1 MKWLTA
7 VLTFVNLS
15 VISGLLLGMAGK
27 GLNTLTAALALVCG
41 IAFAVAAF
49 LGTSDRACREKTANP
64 AEPERKPRSATESP
78 NTGIRAAL
86 MRYHRVWFWAM
97 AVFFAM
103 FAVRSFCWLFYID
116 SSDYKI
122 QSPNNLGDLS
132 LHLTLI
138 KTFANGVPLWPDNPI
153 YVSSQLRYPAGIDLF
168 NALLSLVHVDL
179 ITGLTWVG
187 LVASLATFY
196 GFYRWG
202 GPFAVAGFLFN
213 GGIAGFQFFKTWK
226 FLDYQGTA
234 ADIAHKPIAWKSI
247 PLSMF
252 VTQRGWLY
260 AIPAALVLF
269 WHWREKFFRWDPV
282 AGGDDPG
289 SSIERVESAQSAAI
303 NARGY
308 SQSTGVE
315 GDRYPKNALPFWA
328 ALALYA
334 SMPLYNI
341 HTFLALTVLLIFA
354 LVLERPSE
362 VKFMVNLTRNE
373 GLSGLGRL
381 ISRPKMWPEIFRGA
395 PIRRYAAAMLASA
408 LVPAGFFVWLVT
420 DHFRA
425 ASVLQWHPGWAQDS
439 QEFAA
444 PFFRMG
450 GTANFG
456 SSTMFGSL
464 LQKTWNGVIAPFFQF
479 WLTNFGLWIPL
490 ALGLV
495 GLVAWRIWKSG
506 WRWGDRPPADVAF
519 VVPAVLI
526 FAIGYFF
533 KTAPW
538 EWDNLKLMVW
548 GYFLIL
554 PFLWSDILGR
564 WAFPERAAIC
574 IALFGS
580 GFVGLL
586 GGLSA
591 GHPGFGLIERAR
603 LDYAGAAMRP
613 LPMEARF
620 AAWPTFNCPVS
631 LQGRKVVAG
640 YPGHLW
646 TEGFD
651 YTQVNNQLTALMNGA
666 ANWRDAAQSL
676 GVRYIFWGQD
686 EKANYQSS
694 SRPWE
699 ATSFLVASG
708 DWGAIY
714 DLAVPAPHQ

>member
-1 MKWLTA
+1 MKWLSA

-15 VISGLLLGMAGK
+15 VVSGLVLGMVGR
-27 GLNTLTAALALVCG
+27 GLNMVSAALALVCG
-41 IAFAVAAF
+41 AAFAVAAF
-49 LGTSDRACREKTANP
+49 LGTSDPRVAEKA
-64 AEPERKPRSATESP
+64 ASDRGSEPKPRNGSP
-78 NTGIRAAL
+78 PEEASNSRILAA
-86 MRYHRVWFWAM
+86 MRRYRRVWFWAM
-97 AVFFAM
+97 AVFFTM
-103 FAVRSFCWLFYID
+103 FAVRSFCWLFYLD
-116 SSDYKI
+116 GSDYKI

-153 YVSSQLRYPAGIDLF
+153 YVFSKLRYPAGIDLF
-168 NALLSLVHVDL
+168 NALLLLVHVDL
-179 ITGLTWVG
+179 ITGLVWVG

-202 GPFAVAGFLFN
+202 GSFAIAGFLFN
-213 GGIAGFQFFKTWK
+213 GGIAGFQFFKTWQ

-260 AIPAALVLF
+260 AIPAGIVLF
-269 WHWREKFFRWDPV
+269 WYWREKFFRQNPV
-282 AGGDDPG
+282 AGGVDPG
-289 SSIERVESAQSAAI
+289 SPAP
-303 NARGY
+303 
-308 SQSTGVE
+308 VE
-315 GDRYPKNALPFWA
+315 GAGAPAAVTARSYNKGPLPFWV
-328 ALALYA
+328 ALSVYA
-334 SMPLYNI
+334 SMPLFNI
-341 HTFLALTVLLIFA
+341 HTFMALTVVLIFG
-354 LVLERPSE
+354 LFLEAPSE
-362 VKFMVNLTRNE
+362 IKFIIGLARSE
-373 GLSGLGRL
+373 GSPGLGRL
-381 ISRPKMWPEIFRGA
+381 ISRPRRWPEIFRGA
-395 PIRRYAAAMLASA
+395 PIRGHAAAMLALA
-408 LVPAGFFVWLVT
+408 LIPASYLVWLVT

-425 ASVLQWHPGWAQDS
+425 ASILQWHPGWAQDS
-439 QEFAA
+439 PDLAA
-444 PFFRMG
+444 PFFRLG

-456 SSTMFGSL
+456 SATTFGSL

-479 WLTNFGLWIPL
+479 WLPNFGLWVPL
-490 ALGLV
+490 AMVLV
-495 GLVAWRIWKSG
+495 GLVGWRIWKTG
-506 WRWGDRPPADVAF
+506 WRWGNRPPADVAF
-519 VVPAVLI
+519 VLPAVVI
-526 FAIGYFF
+526 FGIGYFF

-554 PFLWSDILGR
+554 PFLWSDMLGR

-580 GFVGLL
+580 GFVSLL

-603 LDYAGAAMRP
+603 LDRAGAAMRP
-613 LPMEARF
+613 LPIEARF
-620 AAWPTFNCPVS
+620 AAYPTFNCPVL

-651 YTQVNNQLTALMNGA
+651 YDDVNKRLTALMNGA
-666 ANWRDAAQSL
+666 ANWRQAAQSL

-686 EKANYQSS
+686 EKTNYQTST
-694 SRPWE
+694 RPWE
-699 ATSFLVASG
+699 ATAFLVASG

-714 DLAVPAPHQ
+714 DLERPAPHN

>member
-7 VLTFVNLS
+7 VLTFVNFS
-15 VISGLLLGMAGK
+15 VVCGLLLGMAGR
-27 GLNTLTAALALVCG
+27 GLNTLSAALALVCG
-41 IAFAVAAF
+41 AAFAVAAF
-49 LGTSDRACREKTANP
+49 LGTSDPAGREKTANP
-64 AEPERKPRSATESP
+64 PELERKPQNASQPESQPGARTWSA
-78 NTGIRAAL
+78 I
-86 MRYHRVWFWAM
+86 MRYRHVWFWAM
-97 AVFFAM
+97 AVCFAM

-116 SSDYKI
+116 GSDYKI

-153 YVSSQLRYPAGIDLF
+153 YVFSKLRYPAGIDLF
-168 NALLSLVHVDL
+168 NGLLSLVHVDL
-179 ITGLTWVG
+179 ITGLVWVG

-202 GPFAVAGFLFN
+202 GTFAIAGFLFN

-234 ADIAHKPIAWKSI
+234 ADVAHKPIAWKSI

-260 AIPAALVLF
+260 AIPAALVLL
-269 WHWREKFFRWDPV
+269 WHWREKFFRQDVV
-282 AGGDDPG
+282 AAGDLSAAGSAKADDPG
-289 SSIERVESAQSAAI
+289 QSVGVDVH
-303 NARGY
+303 GY
-308 SQSTGVE
+308 
-315 GDRYPKNALPFWA
+315 RKCPLPFWVA
-328 ALALYA
+328 FSLYA
-334 SMPLYNI
+334 SMPLFNL
-341 HTFLALTVLLIFA
+341 HTFIALTVVLIFA

-362 VKFMVNLTRNE
+362 IKFIVDLTRNE
-373 GLSGLGRL
+373 GSSGLGRL
-381 ISRPKMWPEIFRGA
+381 ISHPRMWPEIFRGA
-395 PIRRYAAAMLASA
+395 PIRRHAAAMLAIA
-408 LVPAGFFVWLVT
+408 LIPASFFVWLVT

-425 ASVLQWHPGWAQDS
+425 ASILKWNPGWAQDS
-439 QEFAA
+439 PDFAA

-450 GTANFG
+450 GAVNFG
-456 SSTMFGSL
+456 SSTTFGLL
-464 LQKTWNGVIAPFFQF
+464 LQKTWNGVISPFFQF

-490 ALGLV
+490 ALVLLGLV
-495 GLVAWRIWKSG
+495 GWRIWKAR

-519 VVPAVLI
+519 VLPAVVI
-526 FAIGYFF
+526 FALGYFF

-554 PFLWSDILGR
+554 PFLWSDIIGR

-580 GFVGLL
+580 GFITLL

-603 LDYAGAAMRP
+603 LDYAGAAIRP
-613 LPMEARF
+613 LPVETRF
-620 AAWPTFNCPVS
+620 AAYPTFNSPIL
-631 LQGRKVVAG
+631 LQGRKVVLG

-646 TEGFD
+646 TEGFEYGD
-651 YTQVNNQLTALMNGA
+651 VNNRLTALMNGA
-666 ANWRDAAQSL
+666 ANWRDAAQAL

-686 EKANYQSS
+686 ERTNYQSS

-714 DLAVPAPHQ
+714 DLAVPAPQH

>member
-1 MKWLTA
+1 MKWLSA

-15 VISGLLLGMAGK
+15 VVCGLFLGMAGR
-27 GLNTLTAALALVCG
+27 GLNVVSAWLALVCG
-41 IAFAVAAF
+41 AAFAVAAY
-49 LGTSDRACREKTANP
+49 LGTSDTAIREKAANQP
-64 AEPERKPRSATESP
+64 PVRKSQKASDPDSTPNAATWSA
-78 NTGIRAAL
+78 I
-86 MRYHRVWFWAM
+86 MRYRHVWFWAV
-97 AVFFAM
+97 AVCFAM

-116 SSDYKI
+116 GSDYKI

-138 KTFANGVPLWPDNPI
+138 KNFANGVALWPDNPI
-153 YVSSQLRYPAGIDLF
+153 YVFSKLRYPAGIDLF

-179 ITGLTWVG
+179 ITGLVWVG
-187 LVASLATFY
+187 LVGSLATFY
-196 GFYRWG
+196 AFYRWG
-202 GPFAVAGFLFN
+202 GSFAVAGFLFN

-234 ADIAHKPIAWKSI
+234 ADVAHRPIAWKSI
-247 PLSMF
+247 PLAMF

-260 AIPAALVLF
+260 AIPVGLVLL
-269 WHWREKFFRWDPV
+269 WHWREKFFGQGAAVFKP
-282 AGGDDPG
+282 
-289 SSIERVESAQSAAI
+289 SSAATESGGLETAAPC
-303 NARGY
+303 ARG
-308 SQSTGVE
+308 
-315 GDRYPKNALPFWA
+315 PLPFWVE
-328 ALALYA
+328 LSLYA
-334 SMPLYNI
+334 SMPLFNL
-341 HTFLALTVLLIFA
+341 HTFIALTIVLLFA
-354 LVLERPSE
+354 LLLERPSE
-362 VKFMVNLTRNE
+362 IQFVVNTARKD
-373 GLSGLGRL
+373 GSAGIGRL
-381 ISRPKMWPEIFRGA
+381 ISHPTMWPEIFRGA
-395 PIRRYAAAMLASA
+395 PIRRHAAAMLAIA
-408 LVPAGFFVWLVT
+408 LIPATFFVWLVT

-425 ASVLQWHPGWAQDS
+425 ASILQWHPGWAQDS
-439 QEFAA
+439 PDLAA

-456 SSTMFGSL
+456 SSTMFGLL

-490 ALGLV
+490 ALALV
-495 GLVAWRIWKSG
+495 GLVGWRIWKSG

-519 VVPAVLI
+519 VLPAIVI
-526 FAIGYFF
+526 FAAGYFF

-554 PFLWSDILGR
+554 PFLWSDIIGR

-580 GFVGLL
+580 GFVTLL

-603 LDYAGAAMRP
+603 LDYAGAALRP
-613 LPMEARF
+613 LPVEARF
-620 AAWPTFNCPVS
+620 ASYPTYNHPVL
-631 LQGRKVVAG
+631 LQGRKAVLG

-646 TEGFD
+646 TEGFNSTD
-651 YTQVNNQLTALMNGA
+651 ANNRLTALMNGA
-666 ANWRDAAQSL
+666 ANWRDAAQAL
-676 GVRYIFWGQD
+676 GVRYVFWGQD
-686 EKANYQSS
+686 EKTNYQSS

-714 DLAVPAPHQ
+714 DLNSPAPQR

>member
-15 VISGLLLGMAGK
+15 VICDLFLGMAGR
-27 GLNTLTAALALVCG
+27 GLNTLSAVLALVCG
-41 IAFAVAAF
+41 AAFAVAAF
-49 LGTSDRACREKTANP
+49 LGTSDP
-64 AEPERKPRSATESP
+64 PRNTTETQP
-78 NTGIRAAL
+78 ITGIRSAL
-86 MRYHRVWFWAM
+86 MRYRRVWFWAM

-103 FAVRSFCWLFYID
+103 FAVRSFCWLFYMD
-116 SSDYKI
+116 GSDYKI

-153 YVSSQLRYPAGIDLF
+153 YVLSKLRYPAGIDLF
-168 NALLSLVHVDL
+168 NALLLLVHVDL
-179 ITGLTWVG
+179 ITGLCWVG

-202 GPFAVAGFLFN
+202 GSFAIAGFLFN

-260 AIPAALVLF
+260 AIPAGVVLL
-269 WHWREKFFRWDPV
+269 WYWREKFFRQDVV
-282 AGGDDPG
+282 AA
-289 SSIERVESAQSAAI
+289 SAKTNDAEQPIAV

-308 SQSTGVE
+308 RKG
-315 GDRYPKNALPFWA
+315 PLPFWV
-328 ALALYA
+328 ALSVYT
-334 SMPLYNI
+334 SMPLFNL
-341 HTFLALTVLLIFA
+341 HTFMALTVVLIFG
-354 LVLERPSE
+354 LFLEGPSE
-362 VKFMVNLTRNE
+362 IKFIVGLARSE
-373 GLSGLGRL
+373 GSSGLGRL
-381 ISRPKMWPEIFRGA
+381 ISHPKTWPEIFRGA
-395 PIRRYAAAMLASA
+395 PIRSHAAAMLAMA
-408 LVPAGFFVWLVT
+408 LIPASFFVWLVS

-439 QEFAA
+439 PDLAA

-456 SSTMFGSL
+456 SATTFGSL
-464 LQKTWNGVIAPFFQF
+464 LQKTWNGVIAPFFVF
-479 WLTNFGLWIPL
+479 WLPNFGLWVPL
-490 ALGLV
+490 AMVLV
-495 GLVAWRIWKSG
+495 GLVGWRIWKTG
-506 WRWGDRPPADVAF
+506 WRRGDRPPADVAF
-519 VVPAVLI
+519 VLPAVVI
-526 FAIGYFF
+526 FGIGYFF

-548 GYFLIL
+548 GYFIIL

-580 GFVGLL
+580 GFVTLL

-603 LDYAGAAMRP
+603 LDNAGVAMRP
-613 LPMEARF
+613 LPVEARF
-620 AAWPTFNCPVS
+620 AAYPTFNCPVL

-651 YTQVNNQLTALMNGA
+651 FGEVNNG
-666 ANWRDAAQSL
+666 
-676 GVRYIFWGQD
+676 
-686 EKANYQSS
+686 
-694 SRPWE
+694 
-699 ATSFLVASG
+699 
-708 DWGAIY
+708 
-714 DLAVPAPHQ
+714 

>member
-15 VISGLLLGMAGK
+15 VICGLFLGMAGR
-27 GLNTLTAALALVCG
+27 GLNTLSAVLALVCG
-41 IAFAVAAF
+41 AAFAVAAF
-49 LGTSDRACREKTANP
+49 LGTSDP
-64 AEPERKPRSATESP
+64 PRNTTETQP
-78 NTGIRAAL
+78 ITGIRSAL
-86 MRYHRVWFWAM
+86 MRYRRVWFWAM

-103 FAVRSFCWLFYID
+103 FAVRSFCWLFYMD
-116 SSDYKI
+116 GSDYKI

-153 YVSSQLRYPAGIDLF
+153 YVASKLRYPAGIDLF

-179 ITGLTWVG
+179 ITGLVWVG
-187 LVASLATFY
+187 LVGSLATFY
-196 GFYRWG
+196 AFYRWG
-202 GPFAVAGFLFN
+202 GSFAVAGFLFN

-234 ADIAHKPIAWKSI
+234 ADVAHRPIAWKSI
-247 PLSMF
+247 PLAMF

-260 AIPAALVLF
+260 AIPVGLVLL
-269 WHWREKFFRWDPV
+269 WHWREKFFGQGAAVFKP
-282 AGGDDPG
+282 
-289 SSIERVESAQSAAI
+289 SSAATESGGLETAAPC
-303 NARGY
+303 ARG
-308 SQSTGVE
+308 
-315 GDRYPKNALPFWA
+315 PLPFWVE
-328 ALALYA
+328 LSLYA
-334 SMPLYNI
+334 SMPLFNL
-341 HTFLALTVLLIFA
+341 HTFIALTIVLVFVLL
-354 LVLERPSE
+354 LERPSE
-362 VKFMVNLTRNE
+362 IQFVVNTARKD
-373 GLSGLGRL
+373 GSAGIGRL
-381 ISRPKMWPEIFRGA
+381 ISHPTMWPEIFRGA
-395 PIRRYAAAMLASA
+395 PIRRHAAAMLAIA
-408 LVPAGFFVWLVT
+408 LIPATFFVWLVT

-425 ASVLQWHPGWAQDS
+425 ASILQWHPGWAQDS
-439 QEFAA
+439 PDLAA

-456 SSTMFGSL
+456 SSTMFGLL

-490 ALGLV
+490 ALALV
-495 GLVAWRIWKSG
+495 GLVGWRIWKSG

-519 VVPAVLI
+519 VLPAIVI
-526 FAIGYFF
+526 FAAGYFF

-554 PFLWSDILGR
+554 PFLWSDIIGR

-580 GFVGLL
+580 GFVTLL

-603 LDYAGAAMRP
+603 LDYAGAALRP
-613 LPMEARF
+613 LPVEARF
-620 AAWPTFNCPVS
+620 ASYPTYNHPVL
-631 LQGRKVVAG
+631 LQGRKVVLG

-646 TEGFD
+646 TEGFNSGD
-651 YTQVNNQLTALMNGA
+651 ASNRLTELMNGA
-666 ANWRDAAQSL
+666 ANWREAAKAL
-676 GVRYIFWGQD
+676 GVRYVFWGQD
-686 EKANYQSS
+686 EKTNYQSS

-699 ATSFLVASG
+699 ATAFLVASG

-714 DLAVPAPHQ
+714 DLAQPAPQH

>member
-7 VLTFVNLS
+7 VLTFVNFS
-15 VISGLLLGMAGK
+15 VVSGLLLGMVGR
-27 GLNTLTAALALVCG
+27 GLNTLSAALALVCG
-41 IAFAVAAF
+41 AAFSVAAF
-49 LGTSDRACREKTANP
+49 LGTSSDPPSREKAANP
-64 AEPERKPRSATESP
+64 LEPELKPRNATESQP
-78 NTGIRAAL
+78 NARIWSAL
-86 MRYHRVWFWAM
+86 MRYRRVWFWAM
-97 AVFFAM
+97 AVCFAV

-116 SSDYKI
+116 GSDYKI

-153 YVSSQLRYPAGIDLF
+153 YVFSKLRYPAGIDLF

-179 ITGLTWVG
+179 ITGLVWVA
-187 LVASLATFY
+187 LVSSLATFY
-196 GFYRWG
+196 AFYRWG
-202 GPFAVAGFLFN
+202 GTFAVAGFLFN

-234 ADIAHKPIAWKSI
+234 ADVAHKSIAWKSI
-247 PLSMF
+247 ALSMF

-260 AIPAALVLF
+260 AIPAALILL
-269 WHWREKFFRWDPV
+269 WHWREKFFCQEIV
-282 AGGDDPG
+282 AGGDLSATVSGEVYNSGQSVAADVRG
-289 SSIERVESAQSAAI
+289 SQK
-303 NARGY
+303 G
-308 SQSTGVE
+308 
-315 GDRYPKNALPFWA
+315 PLPFWVTYS
-328 ALALYA
+328 LYA
-334 SMPLYNI
+334 SMPLFNL
-341 HTFLALTVLLIFA
+341 HTFIALTVVLIFA

-362 VKFMVNLTRNE
+362 IKFIVNLTRNE
-373 GLSGLGRL
+373 GSSGLGRL
-381 ISRPKMWPEIFRGA
+381 ILHPRMWPEIFRGA
-395 PIRRYAAAMLASA
+395 PIRTHAAAMLVLA
-408 LVPAGFFVWLVT
+408 LIPATFLVWIVT
-420 DHFRA
+420 DRFRA
-425 ASVLQWHPGWAQDS
+425 ASILQWHPGWAQDS
-439 QEFAA
+439 PELAA
-444 PFFRMG
+444 PFFRIG
-450 GTANFG
+450 GAANFG
-456 SSTMFGSL
+456 SSTAFGLL

-479 WLTNFGLWIPL
+479 WLTNFALWIPL
-490 ALGLV
+490 ALALV
-495 GLVAWRIWKSG
+495 GLVGWRIWKAG
-506 WRWGDRPPADVAF
+506 WRWGNRPPADVAF
-519 VVPAVLI
+519 VLPAIVI
-526 FAIGYFF
+526 FALGYFL

-554 PFLWSDILGR
+554 PFLWSDIIGR

-574 IALFGS
+574 VALFGS
-580 GFVGLL
+580 GLVTLL

-613 LPMEARF
+613 LPVEARF
-620 AAWPTFNCPVS
+620 ATYPTFNSPVL
-631 LQGRKVVAG
+631 LQGRKAVLG

-651 YTQVNNQLTALMNGA
+651 YGDVNNRLTALMNGA
-666 ANWRDAAQSL
+666 PNWRDTAQAL

-686 EKANYQSS
+686 ERNNYQSS

-714 DLAVPAPHQ
+714 DLEVPAPQH